1 MTLLTVTIYAV
12 YLQISDRT
20 LLSQLGLSQSE
31 VAQPVRE
38 YKWGAAYAL
47 NREHSDL
54 IILKRLL
61 LGDRVDSL
69 YCMLD
74 RSYEKY
80 VAFCD
85 QYEEADKQLPL
96 VVQVGVPTCYNSV
109 LC

>member
-1 MTLLTVTIYAV
+1 MLQIADRSLLT
-12 YLQISDRT
+12 
-20 LLSQLGLSQSE
+20 QLGLSQSE
-31 VAQPVRE
+31 VEQPVRE

-69 YCMLD
+69 YAMLD
-74 RSYEKY
+74 ESYAKY

-85 QYEEADKQLPL
+85 QYEDAGRQLPL
-96 VVQVGVPTCYNSV
+96 VVQVSV
-109 LC
+109 TVRRCQVT